1 MRSFIFL
8 GLGLLMGGAG
18 VTLFTRSLPPPPG
31 TETEKIAE
39 LERMLARTQS
49 RVAVLESTEA
59 NAAARLQKLAAAGQ
73 RSIVQDL
80 KDGRPV
86 DLNDLFNTAKPFLH
100 DFSPLMD
107 RMRRREQGRMI
118 EHLLADMT
126 QKYGLDPS
134 QQAGLKASLEA
145 AAEAEAGRLRE
156 VTGRSDSTFAE
167 YAKAMQ
173 GYRPLEGVD
182 GFMENT
188 LRGEELTQY
197 KAERMAERVNRV
209 QYEADRRVE
218 QLHAVVSLDEA
229 QQDKVFALMARSSPD
244 FDPGM
249 QMEGLGDDRA
259 TLAQGQSRDEAIL
272 AVLRPE
278 QRTIY
283 EDHRA
288 SQRQQAN
295 EEMAEVG
302 LKLPDDWDMFSQ

>member
-1 MRSFIFL
+1 MGRPEHVRRDGLDRL
-8 GLGLLMGGAG
+8 GIGKADERLGGEMEDDLRPEITDGGAQRRA
-18 VTLFTRSLPPPPG
+18 VADV
-31 TETEKIAE
+31 AE
-39 LERMLARTQS
+39 LRT
-49 RVAVLESTEA
+49 
-59 NAAARLQKLAAAGQ
+59 
-73 RSIVQDL
+73 
-80 KDGRPV
+80 
-86 DLNDLFNTAKPFLH
+86 
-100 DFSPLMD
+100 
-107 RMRRREQGRMI
+107 
-118 EHLLADMT
+118 
-126 QKYGLDPS
+126 
-134 QQAGLKASLEA
+134 EA

-218 QLHAVVSLDEA
+218 QLHAVVSLDET